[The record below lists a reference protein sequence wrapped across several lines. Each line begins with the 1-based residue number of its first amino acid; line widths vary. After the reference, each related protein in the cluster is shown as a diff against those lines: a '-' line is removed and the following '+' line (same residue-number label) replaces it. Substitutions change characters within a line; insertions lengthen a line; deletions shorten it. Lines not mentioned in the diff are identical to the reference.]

1 MKVGAIGRS
10 YGGFYNVHNIPDI
23 SQIDA
28 EKVLKQDASK
38 IQQVE
43 KETDSG
49 AEAVAERKP
58 VAKQEL
64 EDISVRFNKNDTYG
78 YIGKDSDINKLDIER
93 AVSEMRKDQVLE
105 QYQYFVGTA
114 EQDKVLFESA
124 DGVVVR
130 K

>member
-1 MKVGAIGRS
+1 MMVGAIGQS
-10 YGGFYNVHNIPDI
+10 YGGFYNVHNISDI
-23 SQIDA
+23 PQIDA
-28 EKVLKQDASK
+28 EKVQKQDESK
-38 IQQVE
+38 VQQVE
-43 KETDSG
+43 KETD
-49 AEAVAERKP
+49 ARPEAVAERKP

-64 EDISVRFNKNDTYG
+64 EDISIRFNKNDTYG
-78 YIGKDSDINKLDIER
+78 YIGKESDINNLDIEK

-114 EQDKVLFESA
+114 EQDEVLFESA